1 MVLKVNG
8 KELSAAAGSTV
19 GALIDGKFE
28 RGKVVVALNRTVL
41 PDSLWEKTA
50 LKEGDALEIFTLFG
64 GG

>member
-8 KELSAAAGSTV
+8 KELSAAAGITV
-19 GALIDGKFE
+19 GALIGGKFE
-28 RGKVVVALNRTVL
+28 RGKAVVALNRTVL
-41 PDSLWEKTA
+41 PDSLWEETA

>member
-8 KELSAAAGSTV
+8 KELNAEAGLTV
-19 GALIDGKFE
+19 DGLLAGRSG

-50 LKEGDALEIFTLFG
+50 LKEGDVLEIFTLFG

>member
-8 KELSAAAGSTV
+8 KELSAAAGTTV
-19 GALIDGKFE
+19 DGLIDGRLE
-28 RGKVVVALNRTVL
+28 RGRVVVALNRTVL